1 MEKIKIKDKDKIITD
16 FSDLRDYDVKSEL
29 YNERIG
35 SFLNDIERFDIQPY
49 FQRHFVWKKSQM
61 CNLLQQ
67 Y

>member
-35 SFLNDIERFDIQPY
+35 SF
-49 FQRHFVWKKSQM
+49 
-61 CNLLQQ
+61 
-67 Y
+67 